1 MVLQEDLCEFKTNL
15 AYKASS
21 RIVRAV
27 PERQKTKLEQ
37 KIIIMCMSVCLH
49 VSVYHMCLLPMEASV
64 GSLGV
69 GGNVS
74 LCVLLSHGNCF
85 VGNT

>member
-1 MVLQEDLCEFKTNL
+1 MSLRPTWPTKQVLGQLEQFQGETL
-15 AYKASS
+15 S
-21 RIVRAV
+21 
-27 PERQKTKLEQ
+27 QKTKLEQ
-37 KIIIMCMSVCLH
+37 KIIMCMSVCLH